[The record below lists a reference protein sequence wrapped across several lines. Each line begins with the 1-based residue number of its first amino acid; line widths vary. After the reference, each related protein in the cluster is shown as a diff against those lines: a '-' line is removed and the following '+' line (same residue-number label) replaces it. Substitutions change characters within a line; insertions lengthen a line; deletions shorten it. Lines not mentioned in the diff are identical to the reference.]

1 MDEMRK
7 IKVIAFDCDGV
18 MFDSEKANIAFY
30 DRILNHVGKPGM
42 TPEQFAY
49 VHMHTVDEA
58 LAFLF
63 PDEKIRQ
70 QADAYRVNASY
81 FDLIKMMEI
90 EPCLKDL
97 LSKIRPHI
105 KTAVA
110 TNRTNT
116 MGQVL
121 DEHGL
126 ADMFDLVVC
135 AMDVARPKP
144 DPEMLLRILEYFD
157 AAPDEALYVGD
168 SELDALASKAAEI
181 PLVAYDNPALSAT
194 FHITSLRELEE
205 ILY

>member
-1 MDEMRK
+1 MRK

-58 LAFLF
+58 LAFLL

-70 QADAYRVNASY
+70 QADAYRCKVSY
-81 FDLIKMMEI
+81 FDLIEMMEI

-97 LSKIRPHI
+97 LTKIRPHI

-168 SELDALASKAAEI
+168 SELDALAAKAAEI

-205 ILY
+205 ILH